1 MLAKRLGGGGEELEA
16 MLSARG
22 REVTRLEG
30 LLESRRE
37 QGEQELRGARHQV
50 RTCSCPHLSCPGCPG
65 PGRGSPGQAGDSSAT
80 AGDARRGAGD
90 TGGYRPWR
98 TRGGRTRY

>member
-50 RTCSCPHLSCPGCPG
+50 RTCSCPPPLLPRLPWPRQRLTR
-65 PGRGSPGQAGDSSAT
+65 PGRRQLSYS
-80 AGDARRGAGD
+80 R
-90 TGGYRPWR
+90 
-98 TRGGRTRY
+98 